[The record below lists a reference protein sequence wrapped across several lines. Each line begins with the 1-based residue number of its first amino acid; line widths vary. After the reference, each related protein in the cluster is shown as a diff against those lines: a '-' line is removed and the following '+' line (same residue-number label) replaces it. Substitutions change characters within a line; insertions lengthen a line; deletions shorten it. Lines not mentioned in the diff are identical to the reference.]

1 VFVGAA
7 AVFAVVALL
16 AASVPAFRTT
26 RVNPVA
32 ALTST

>member
-1 VFVGAA
+1 
-7 AVFAVVALL
+7 VFAVVTLV

-26 RVNPVA
+26 RIDPVV